1 MIKICIIGAGPAG
14 LMAAGTAAQN
24 KENKIYIFEK
34 NDRIGKK
41 LLITGKGRC
50 NVTNNCDVET
60 ALENVVS
67 NKRFLYSAFNSFTP
81 SDTMAFFTKLGVE
94 LKTERGNRVFPQSD
108 RSNDILS
115 ALKKYINKNN
125 ITIVNTPVK
134 TISKTE
140 NGFLING
147 KEEFDKVLISTG
159 GLSYS
164 LTGSTGDGYCLAKS
178 LGHTVTPLGA
188 SLVPLVCE
196 NSFCAQLSGLSL
208 KNVTVSLFEKSK
220 GKELY
225 SELGEMLFTH
235 FGVSGPLIL
244 SASSHMKQNLKYTLK
259 IDLKPGLSYEK
270 LENRVLRDFEQNKN
284 KELQN
289 ALRALLPSSLIPV
302 VIKEAGLDCTVKIN
316 SFTKEMRKKL
326 IECIKGFTIDVKGF
340 RPVEE
345 AIITTGGI
353 NVKEIDPKTMQS
365 KLVKDLYFAGEIIDV
380 DAYTG
385 GFNLQI
391 AFSTGYLAG
400 KAMEI

>member
-1 MIKICIIGAGPAG
+1 
-14 LMAAGTAAQN
+14 L
-24 KENKIYIFEK
+24 
-34 NDRIGKK
+34 
-41 LLITGKGRC
+41 
-50 NVTNNCDVET
+50 V
-60 ALENVVS
+60 
-67 NKRFLYSAFNSFTP
+67 
-81 SDTMAFFTKLGVE
+81 
-94 LKTERGNRVFPQSD
+94 
-108 RSNDILS
+108 
-115 ALKKYINKNN
+115 
-125 ITIVNTPVK
+125 
-134 TISKTE
+134 
-140 NGFLING
+140 NG
-147 KEEFDKVLISTG
+147 KEHFDKVLIATG
-159 GLSYS
+159 GLSYP
-164 LTGSTGDGYCLAKS
+164 LTGSTGDGYRLAKS

-208 KNVTVSLFEKSK
+208 KNVTVSLFERGKA
-220 GKELY
+220 KELY
-225 SELGEMLFTH
+225 NELGEMLFTH
-235 FGVSGPLIL
+235 FGISGPLVL
-244 SASSHMKQNLKYTLK
+244 SASSHMKQSLKYTIK

-270 LENRVLRDFEQNKN
+270 LENRILRDFEQNKN

-302 VIKEAGLDCTVKIN
+302 LIKEAGLDSTVKIN

-326 IECIKGFTIDVKGF
+326 IECIKGFKVDIKGF

-365 KLVKDLYFAGEIIDV
+365 KLVEGLYFAGEIIDV

-400 KAMEI
+400 KAMEF